1 KYRRAFWF
9 TFDSNI
15 SKYKYNLIRI
25 ISGLITICSII
36 TSLTFIE
43 ITNNLFINNDY
54 QEIFFIKKTLT
65 IEIFILIFFYI
76 ELFLC
81 YFIRPKLQ
89 FPTLF
94 LILINIFSLI
104 PISLLLF
111 IWPISPTWLY
121 TLLVIQ
127 YVARIFR
134 SVRLSSYAYQIMYDL
149 TDRLSIYFETF
160 QSVALIILFFA
171 LFILSIEQISVPVE
185 FLINKNLNN
194 TNYFQSIVF
203 DTIV

>member
-1 KYRRAFWF
+1 
-9 TFDSNI
+9 
-15 SKYKYNLIRI
+15 
-25 ISGLITICSII
+25 GLITICSII